1 MLKADISSFS
11 LPGKGNNFDAVAHCS
26 FPSDGYLLAIADGV
40 GSARF
45 GGETARL
52 AVSTCTEFG
61 LPQSMPQLFA
71 EVSKRVQAASGLE
84 PEEWSSTLSVCWIHG
99 DHAMV
104 GHVGDTRIYHL
115 RGQGLKTRTRDQTEV
130 ARLIEE
136 GVLTRERA
144 LRYPRR
150 NVLLSS
156 LNGRGNLDLYQ
167 SEFDL
172 QDRDRLLLLS
182 DGIYRQVSKR
192 EIVALSKQHADVEA
206 FIDALKALVTERGLI
221 DDSSALCAELHHF

>member
-1 MLKADISSFS
+1 MLKADVSSFS
-11 LPGKGNNFDAVAHCS
+11 LPGKGNNYDALAYCS

-61 LPQSMPQLFA
+61 VPQSIPQLFA
-71 EVSKRVQAASGLE
+71 EVSKRVLAASSLE
-84 PEEWSSTLSVCWIHG
+84 PDQWSSTLSVCWIRG
-99 DHAMV
+99 DHATV

-115 RGQGLKTRTRDQTEV
+115 RGQGLQTRTRDQTEV

-136 GVLTRERA
+136 GVLSRERA

-156 LNGRGNLDLYQ
+156 LNGKGNFDLYQ

-172 QDRDRLLLLS
+172 QQRDRLLLLS
-182 DGIYRQVSKR
+182 DGVYRQVSKQ
-192 EIVALSKQHADVEA
+192 EIVTLSKQHANLEA
-206 FIDALKALVTERGLI
+206 FINALKVLVMERGVI
-221 DDSSALCAELHHF
+221 DDSSALCAELH